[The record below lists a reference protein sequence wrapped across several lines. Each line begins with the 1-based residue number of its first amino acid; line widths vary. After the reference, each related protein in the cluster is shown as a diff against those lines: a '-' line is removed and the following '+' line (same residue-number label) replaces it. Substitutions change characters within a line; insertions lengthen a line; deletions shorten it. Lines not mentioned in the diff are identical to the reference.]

1 MLFMVFP
8 PLTSLNMAML
18 AACPSRHASP
28 SPAWSVSGLQRSRA
42 PGGGPGGRHS
52 FGVFTACAV
61 SRLRRRAAESPFA
74 IEAVPGKGLG
84 AVASRDI
91 RQGELVV
98 SERPPIT
105 FVELPDWEA
114 KIQQQFD
121 APSAN
126 VLQKWP

>member
-1 MLFMVFP
+1 M
-8 PLTSLNMAML
+8 
-18 AACPSRHASP
+18 
-28 SPAWSVSGLQRSRA
+28 
-42 PGGGPGGRHS
+42 
-52 FGVFTACAV
+52 

-121 APSAN
+121 ARPN
-126 VLQKWP
+126 VLHLWPFRG